1 MELARS
7 HLTLLLNALYETDTS
22 TITVAHPSDTIGDLL
37 EIELGD
43 PEESTVTILK
53 DEQAYA
59 DARQQVDREHG
70 DPAVDELPQRQ
81 SYLNAF
87 LAGGLLAP
95 PNHAEINEFLDR
107 YGSPDLSAGHKPVV
121 AGFDT
126 NLLPWRIADRLDM
139 APGQTSLVNGFALA
153 TGVRDELDWDYKRS
167 DTRPLEEAFGDEF
180 ERVWNQPAG
189 ANREG
194 RLGEL
199 QGLAVVLLRRGLGV
213 DRLADVDPRKGHPPE
228 NLGPVAVPGAEA
240 TEARQGLPEVA
251 GRPTFVD
258 GHQGAVEGGGVG
270 RLGGRR
276 RGSPQGRR
284 EEEKS
289 EHGGPVQSERVHGV
303 EADRS
308 RQREGAATE
317 RESRYGGRRGM
328 CPSVRR
334 AAGRRPVSGIGPVP
348 LIRGRSGARRR
359 AAARTAS
366 RRLGPA
372 SPRRGTAPAR

>member
-194 RLGEL
+194 RLGENYYRTL
-199 QGLAVVLLRRGLGV
+199 RDHRYAEELVSDRGDDEIIDAYDTFQQEGQKEVLLFSNDRDFVERARSHRVLAQRVEFPTALPDTLAASWTEIQDTLYVLTILFGV
-213 DRLADVDPRKGHPPE
+213 LSLPKVTLYGVWKGKGGQDWHDELLDIDARSPKIDP
-228 NLGPVAVPGAEA
+228 L
-240 TEARQGLPEVA
+240 L
-251 GRPTFVD
+251 
-258 GHQGAVEGGGVG
+258 
-270 RLGGRR
+270 
-276 RGSPQGRR
+276 
-284 EEEKS
+284 
-289 EHGGPVQSERVHGV
+289 ERDK
-303 EADRS
+303 AII
-308 RQREGAATE
+308 
-317 RESRYGGRRGM
+317 ESYGE
-328 CPSVRR
+328 
-334 AAGRRPVSGIGPVP
+334 
-348 LIRGRSGARRR
+348 
-359 AAARTAS
+359 
-366 RRLGPA
+366 
-372 SPRRGTAPAR
+372 